1 MAVAAQASLGAGSQ
15 PPTGGNQPREGSI
28 VVTGQQAK
36 DQKAPPSSQ
45 VEKVGGVKAKAADS
59 QTKDN
64 SGSGQAQGHDRSE
77 DWQAQ
82 QDREAEEREQTERHY
97 AYNAGWLDPAA
108 DSQTP
113 DTATRANRSE
123 RPTNDPSSAD
133 TRDNTHSTKQR
144 PDQGRQTKDTDA
156 HAPRTPERRSNLHKT
171 TNGTD
176 KRGKDGRS
184 PTKRRWPPGQTSA
197 QGNARARAKHTQT
210 TKSQDH
216 PHPSDSA
223 TQQNRKPDTDAEGY
237 QTQAT
242 SSDNGQAQTTS
253 PDSWGAWGDS
263 GTGDGSSGYW
273 EESSVRSEEDM
284 VRFTPVKGTAET
296 TEGVPDDG
304 TSGATDETSDG
315 THTNYPVMTHH
326 AAHKCKSCTSGKWKL
341 VNAPPILKRQ
351 VRQVIG
357 AKGSGIKP
365 MISELTET
373 KQSGPPKFR
382 KGTRAQTTS
391 FVNQMVKVVECEGE
405 AFAHVHVLAGT
416 PKHETEVVERHVSKR
431 LAEVQGYRSRV
442 RDSQIEVAMAYDR
455 RETDRIKFE
464 ERAEEILAKGSNEIA
479 KMASSITKHKYVR
492 REAANYT
499 AIQQFVESEKRRPA
513 TEERERNVKQA
524 MLQARNLQ
532 AAGAKSPQ
540 RRSTIVRG
548 IIATPVTYVTDR
560 FKGKTYGRHY
570 ATHPNLDGPIPAQ
583 QLHQPVRLAGQK
595 NVGAYIDQSNAHP
608 SILVMAIDRDRLPE
622 FPLLT
627 RQATNPY
634 YLILQILERVN
645 SFTQKA
651 ADQMTPQEC
660 KRFITS
666 L

>member
-1 MAVAAQASLGAGSQ
+1 MARAQQWVRKEIARISMWASVAAKRATQSESDERGEVVPGDLPAGCLKFAQKVVVMRGEPEFILAYPTFTWLAYARHCNEMCITPNVDAYNHMVVMYNSWSHEGSQNESSGGQSEADGSAGPVRAPELAPVNVVEHPYREQDMDEWWRVREARAELRGYGEESEASEDGAADAEIDCNGLTTHPQRHNGAHDGKAPGAPARGAGPNSAGSVTEAPDRPRKEHQSTMAVAAQASLGAGSQ

-36 DQKAPPSSQ
+36 DQKAPTSSQ

-108 DSQTP
+108 DSQSL
-113 DTATRANRSE
+113 DTATKANRSE

-133 TRDNTHSTKQR
+133 TRDNTHSTKQM

-365 MISELTET
+365 MISELT
-373 KQSGPPKFR
+373 
-382 KGTRAQTTS
+382 
-391 FVNQMVKVVECEGE
+391 
-405 AFAHVHVLAGT
+405 
-416 PKHETEVVERHVSKR
+416 
-431 LAEVQGYRSRV
+431 
-442 RDSQIEVAMAYDR
+442 
-455 RETDRIKFE
+455 
-464 ERAEEILAKGSNEIA
+464 
-479 KMASSITKHKYVR
+479 
-492 REAANYT
+492 
-499 AIQQFVESEKRRPA
+499 
-513 TEERERNVKQA
+513 
-524 MLQARNLQ
+524 
-532 AAGAKSPQ
+532 
-540 RRSTIVRG
+540 
-548 IIATPVTYVTDR
+548 
-560 FKGKTYGRHY
+560 
-570 ATHPNLDGPIPAQ
+570 
-583 QLHQPVRLAGQK
+583 
-595 NVGAYIDQSNAHP
+595 
-608 SILVMAIDRDRLPE
+608 
-622 FPLLT
+622 
-627 RQATNPY
+627 
-634 YLILQILERVN
+634 
-645 SFTQKA
+645 
-651 ADQMTPQEC
+651 
-660 KRFITS
+660 
-666 L
+666 